1 MTGHPI
7 DPFDVLACHN
17 AGMTTQETAERLDC
31 SVHAVR
37 DNAREMGLRFRD
49 SRSPDAATLARMV
62 AMREAGATYREIAA
76 ATGRCTSGVR
86 KLIIRATKETA

>member
-1 MTGHPI
+1 MPIEGQFILVI
-7 DPFDVLACHN
+7 DP
-17 AGMTTQETAERLDC
+17 
-31 SVHAVR
+31 
-37 DNAREMGLRFRD
+37 
-49 SRSPDAATLARMV
+49 SPDAATLARMV